1 MAIDAKFYMHD
12 SDKIALQ
19 ALEAI
24 PGFSQLFKAF
34 MKIWS
39 EKQFRIQNMSSNLRI
54 SEKQLPKY
62 YNMLPPIC
70 EKLGIDV
77 PELYLKLDVEPNAYT
92 AGDTNPFIVITSG
105 LLETIPEEL
114 IPTVLA
120 HECGHIACHHCL
132 YTTMGQFVLSEAI
145 NLLGLDGVAV
155 LPIQVAFFYW
165 MRCSEFSADRAAAL
179 YDGSADNVVKMCMH
193 FAGYDKDIAGE
204 ANVEEFMNQALEYKA
219 MVDDS
224 KWDKTLEFMFMY
236 NKTHPLAALRAFECN
251 EFGKTD
257 RFIRIAEYIRTE
269 NNGSDENAIAFLR
282 EVPIAEPSKYY
293 IGKNI
298 DDVID
303 QLTAL
308 GFNDVRRVKTTQK
321 GNMAKSGQVICI
333 LINGHD
339 GFNRYEWYP
348 VDSVVEV
355 EFYEPETEE
364 EVAAAHPGQRRV
376 PDSSKRYLGRSFEG
390 VVEELNAA
398 GFANIELECQRKAKK
413 GWLSKEGAISKISVS
428 GQTQFEK
435 GEWFAEEAVIRIAY
449 YSYGAAEEA
458 LPESI

>member
-1 MAIDAKFYMHD
+1 MSIDAKFYMHD

-39 EKQFRIQNMSSNLRI
+39 EKQFRIENMSSNLRI
-54 SEKQLPKY
+54 SEKQFPKY

-70 EKLGIDV
+70 EKLGIEI

-92 AGDTNPFIVITSG
+92 AGDTNPFIVINTG

-145 NLLGLDGVAV
+145 SLLGLDGVAV
-155 LPIQVAFFYW
+155 LPIQVAFYYW

-179 YDGSADNVVKMCMH
+179 YDGNVDNIVKMCMH

-204 ANVEEFMNQALEYKA
+204 ANVDEFMNQALEYKA
-219 MVDDS
+219 MVKES
-224 KWDKTLEFMFMY
+224 VWDKTLEFMFLSD
-236 NKTHPLAALRAFECN
+236 KTHPLAALRAFECN
-251 EFGKTD
+251 EFAKTD
-257 RFIRIAEYIRTE
+257 RFKKISEFISTD
-269 NNGSDENAIAFLR
+269 NSGSDENAIAFLR
-282 EVPIAEPSKYY
+282 EVPIAEPSKQY
-293 IGKNI
+293 IGKNV
-298 DDVID
+298 DDVVD
-303 QLTAL
+303 QLLAL
-308 GFNDVRRVKTTQK
+308 GFKDVRKVKTTQK
-321 GNMAKSGQVICI
+321 GSMVKPGQVVCI
-333 LINGHD
+333 LIDGHD
-339 GFNRYEWYP
+339 GFNRYEWHS
-348 VDSVVEV
+348 VDAVIEV

-364 EVAAAHPGQRRV
+364 EVAAAHPGQRRM
-376 PDSSKRYLGRSFEG
+376 PDSSKRYLGRTFES
-390 VVEELNAA
+390 VVEELRAA
-398 GFANIELECQRKAKK
+398 GFINIELECQRKAKK
-413 GWLSKEGAISKISVS
+413 GWLSKEGAISKISVN

-435 GEWFAEEAVIRIAY
+435 GEWFAEGSIIRIAY
-449 YSYGAAEEA
+449 YSYVISEGDVPVE
-458 LPESI
+458 

>member
-1 MAIDAKFYMHD
+1 
-12 SDKIALQ
+12 
-19 ALEAI
+19 
-24 PGFSQLFKAF
+24 
-34 MKIWS
+34 
-39 EKQFRIQNMSSNLRI
+39 
-54 SEKQLPKY
+54 
-62 YNMLPPIC
+62 
-70 EKLGIDV
+70 
-77 PELYLKLDVEPNAYT
+77 
-92 AGDTNPFIVITSG
+92 
-105 LLETIPEEL
+105 
-114 IPTVLA
+114 
-120 HECGHIACHHCL
+120 
-132 YTTMGQFVLSEAI
+132 
-145 NLLGLDGVAV
+145 
-155 LPIQVAFFYW
+155 
-165 MRCSEFSADRAAAL
+165 
-179 YDGSADNVVKMCMH
+179 
-193 FAGYDKDIAGE
+193 
-204 ANVEEFMNQALEYKA
+204 MNQALEYKA

-257 RFIRIAEYIRTE
+257 RFQKIAEYIRTE

-321 GNMAKSGQVICI
+321 GSMVKSGQVICI

-348 VDSVVEV
+348 VNSVVEL

-376 PDSSKRYLGRSFEG
+376 PDSSKRYLGRTFEG

-398 GFANIELECQRKAKK
+398 GFANIELECQHKAKK

-428 GQTQFEK
+428 GQTQFER

-449 YSYGAAEEA
+449 YSYGAAEEV
-458 LPESI
+458 LPEST